1 MNARSLVWAV
11 VCLGSLLGVTSPISA
26 QTLPAPWS
34 HRDIGS
40 PTVAGSASESAGTFT
55 VSGAGTDIAGSRDQF
70 HFVYQPF
77 DGDMEIIAR
86 VVSLQNTH
94 PWAKA
99 GVMIRESLSASAAHA
114 FMAGTGRR
122 GWMFQRRPVMG
133 GTSISTAGE
142 SGVPP
147 GWVRLVRNGDT
158 FAAYESTDGTDWV
171 LVGTDTI
178 PMPRPV
184 YVGLAV
190 TSHDGR
196 RATRATF
203 ANIAVAGAAAPNEP
217 PSVILTSPADRS
229 TFAAPASLAFSATAA
244 DRDGTVTRVDF
255 YANGRQVGSDSAS
268 PYLAT
273 WNSVPA
279 GTYTLTAV
287 ATDDEGASTTSG
299 AATVTVSAAANQPP
313 TSTITGPA
321 DGASYLAP
329 ATISITA
336 SAGDSDGTIAGVD
349 FYSGTAFIGTDSS
362 SPYSV
367 TWSNVAAGMYSLT
380 AVARDNAGASTR
392 SAAVGVTVSVAAG
405 STPVVFVQQ
414 AGMDAGTVSSAT
426 GAFPLP
432 NTTGNFLAVVVR
444 AGGLDKALTITDTN
458 RNQYRK
464 AVQFNVTRDGVSFAI
479 FYAENIVGGP
489 NSVRVSANSRG
500 TLRFSILEYAGVARI
515 DALDGTGAAE
525 GSGTAPT
532 SGTVITIRGGL
543 RIGAIMT
550 ANPASITAGSGY
562 TLRST
567 VPPNPNAKLAVED
580 SVQSAGGAV
589 SATATLGKT
598 DVWGVVFAAFASGAT
613 STEAP
618 DAPTTIAFN
627 PSPDH
632 DTGVT
637 SYSVAL
643 YRAADPMTAPPAA
656 TRDLGKPTPVNND
669 IAVDISDLV
678 NALPTGSYYAVVSA
692 TGPGGTSPSSPSA
705 TFTK

>member
-1 MNARSLVWAV
+1 VNARTLVWAV
-11 VCLGSLLGVTSPISA
+11 VCLGSLLGVTPRINA
-26 QTLPAPWS
+26 QTLPTPWS

-40 PTVAGSASESAGTFT
+40 PPVAGSASESAGTFT
-55 VSGAGTDIAGSRDQF
+55 VNGAGTDIGGSSDQF

-99 GVMIRESLSASAAHA
+99 GVMIRESLSAPAAHA
-114 FMAGTGRR
+114 FMAGTGKR
-122 GWMFQRRPVMG
+122 GWAFQRRPVMG
-133 GTSISTAGE
+133 GTSIHTAGE
-142 SGVPP
+142 STPPP
-147 GWVRLVRNGDT
+147 GWVRLVRSGDT
-158 FAAYESTDGTDWV
+158 FTAYESTDGSKWV

-178 PMPRPV
+178 PMPRSV

-190 TSHDGR
+190 TSHDAR
-196 RATRATF
+196 RTTRATF
-203 ANIAVAGAAAPNEP
+203 SNLTVTGAAALNEP
-217 PSVILTSPADRS
+217 PSVILTAPADRS
-229 TFAAPASLAFSATAA
+229 TFAAPASIAFSATAA
-244 DRDGTVTRVDF
+244 DKDGTVARVDF

-268 PYLAT
+268 PYAAT

-279 GTYTLTAV
+279 GTYTLTAI

-313 TSTITGPA
+313 TSTITSPA
-321 DGASYLAP
+321 GGAGYLAP

-336 SAGDSDGTIAGVD
+336 SAADSDGTIAGVD
-349 FYSGTAFIGTDSS
+349 FYSGAVLIGTDSS

-367 TWSNVAAGMYSLT
+367 TWSNVAAGTYTLT
-380 AVARDNAGASTR
+380 AVARDNGGASTR
-392 SAAVGVTVSVAAG
+392 SAAVGVTVTVAPS

-426 GAFPLP
+426 RAFPSP
-432 NTTGNFLAVVVR
+432 NATGNFVAVIVR
-444 AGGLDKALTITDTN
+444 AGGLDKVLTITDTN
-458 RNQYRK
+458 GNQYRR
-464 AVQFNVTRDGVSFAI
+464 AVQFNVARDGVSFAI

-489 NSVRVSANSRG
+489 NSVRVSVSSQG
-500 TLRFSILEYAGVARI
+500 TLRFSILEYAGVAKI

-525 GSGTAPT
+525 GSGTTAT

-562 TLRST
+562 TLRSA

-598 DVWGVVFAAFASGAT
+598 DVWGVVFAAFASGAM
-613 STEAP
+613 SAAAP
-618 DAPTTIAFN
+618 DAPTTLAFN

-632 DTGVT
+632 DTGVS

-643 YRAADPMTAPPAA
+643 YRAGDPVTAA
-656 TRDLGKPTPVNND
+656 TVAARNLGKPTPVNND
-669 IAVDISDLV
+669 ITVNISDLV

-692 TGPGGTSPSSPSA
+692 IGPGGTSPSSPSA